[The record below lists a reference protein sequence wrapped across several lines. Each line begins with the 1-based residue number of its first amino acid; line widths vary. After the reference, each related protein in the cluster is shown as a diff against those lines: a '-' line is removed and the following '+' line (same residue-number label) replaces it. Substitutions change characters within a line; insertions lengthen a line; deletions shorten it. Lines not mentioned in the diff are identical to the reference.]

1 MGYINGCHDNHGDI
15 MGHLIDYGQCKFSS
29 RMFRLL
35 HFVRGFPMHVW
46 LPKCIGFW
54 WVSMDDFSVF
64 CWWVSVL
71 APEQWGN
78 ITKNHQ
84 HLHLLPP
91 QMPTANLKHHQQ
103 KHAYAKSIGGKHMN
117 KSPTKRICLQ
127 TPTTQELTLRIGLLA
142 RFLFSYQV
150 YVAIPNQDFLF
161 FKESF

>member
-1 MGYINGCHDNHGDI
+1 MDNANLVQGCSDCSILFGDFPCMFDYRNVLGFDGFQWMILVCFVDGFRFWFQNNG
-15 MGHLIDYGQCKFSS
+15 
-29 RMFRLL
+29 
-35 HFVRGFPMHVW
+35 
-46 LPKCIGFW
+46 
-54 WVSMDDFSVF
+54 
-64 CWWVSVL
+64 
-71 APEQWGN
+71 GN